1 VTVPLLDGVD
11 WQVVGL
17 FAALV
22 LVEGLRRVP
31 AGALVVR
38 ATWCNGWEPAGEPEP
53 RARWRVVSWWS
64 PLARSLLLPPL
75 GGPATLSAG
84 ELAAR
89 LDVAR
94 RAAPWLA
101 GGGAA
106 TLAALI
112 LGLPVASARL
122 GALGFFAGASV
133 VLALAF
139 ATAAAGALTLRRLG
153 PGGAGRRRQV
163 LGWCSP
169 FASGRVIEGVY
180 EAALAGASQAQALR
194 VLAGELVFAGWA
206 RARAYDVVRG
216 GSADTDL
223 SVAADAATLESIVA
237 AVPRLDAGARS
248 YCPRCAATWS
258 LERGS
263 CPDCAV
269 PLLPSSAVVSRARVC
284 GPS

>member
-1 VTVPLLDGVD
+1 MVPLLDGVD
-11 WQVVGL
+11 WEVVGL

-31 AGALVVR
+31 AGALVVG
-38 ATWCNGWEPAGEPEP
+38 ATWWNDWEPAGETEP
-53 RARWRVVSWWS
+53 RARWRLVSWWS
-64 PLARSLLLPPL
+64 PLAPSLVLPPL
-75 GGPATLSAG
+75 GGPATLSTD

-89 LDVAR
+89 LGVAR

-101 GGGAA
+101 GGGAV

-122 GALGFFAGASV
+122 GAFGFLAGASV

-139 ATAAAGALTLRRLG
+139 TTAAAGALALRRLG
-153 PGGAGRRRQV
+153 AGGAGCRRQV

-169 FASGRVIEGVY
+169 FASGRVVEGVY
-180 EAALAGASQAQALR
+180 EAALAGASPAQALR
-194 VLAGELVFAGWA
+194 ALAGERVFADWA
-206 RARAYDVVRG
+206 RERAYDVVRG

-223 SVAADAATLESIVA
+223 SAAADAATLNSIVA
-237 AVPRLDAGARS
+237 AVPHLDPGARS

-269 PLLPSSAVVSRARVC
+269 PLLPS
-284 GPS
+284 